1 MQTSRPVA
9 GSCHSGP
16 RKDCAALPRG
26 LDDLDLPF
34 VTLNCQFES
43 KSEPVPCMS
52 MCMKSLRTAPG
63 HSQACHMVGMARSFR
78 CIVVLDCRSV
88 ICGVVNVP
96 ASLDADSVHRSPLLV
111 LTGICSEFTQ
121 PTGPLFGTSP
131 VHVRVQ
137 NFAFGQFQLS
147 VAGCPHG
154 AGAVKFALQVGGPL
168 VRSAAPSL
176 GMSDVSG
183 AARSWVQ
190 SSPFGQRSSKKESQ
204 TELQPTRNR
213 NRPRLPD
220 TGCVRRRRPIGL
232 LGSETGIA
240 SFCPSGKSPGS
251 EWRVGGLRRW
261 RVLSRR
267 QSVLHR
273 LLWCCSKDYR
283 YWCSSSHPGKSRW
296 SRGRR
301 LRSPP

>member
-1 MQTSRPVA
+1 MCRLHTCFCGSAPCFCDSAPCVCYSAPYVAASAPCGQLCPVA
-9 GSCHSGP
+9 FVTLP
-16 RKDCAALPRG
+16 RTFVTLPRALVALPSAVSTLPRAFAT
-26 LDDLDLPF
+26 LPRTFVTLPRTFATLPRAFATLPRAFATLPRPF
-34 VTLNCQFES
+34 VTLPLAAAAWPGLLELLRAVDRGLAGQERKLGNHHQQQ
-43 KSEPVPCMS
+43 
-52 MCMKSLRTAPG
+52 RTAQLG
-63 HSQACHMVGMARSFR
+63 AIAG
-78 CIVVLDCRSV
+78 V
-88 ICGVVNVP
+88 I
-96 ASLDADSVHRSPLLV
+96 DA
-111 LTGICSEFTQ
+111 
-121 PTGPLFGTSP
+121 
-131 VHVRVQ
+131 
-137 NFAFGQFQLS
+137 
-147 VAGCPHG
+147 
-154 AGAVKFALQVGGPL
+154 
-168 VRSAAPSL
+168 
-176 GMSDVSG
+176 
-183 AARSWVQ
+183 
-190 SSPFGQRSSKKESQ
+190 
-204 TELQPTRNR
+204 NR
-213 NRPRLPD
+213 HRPRLPD